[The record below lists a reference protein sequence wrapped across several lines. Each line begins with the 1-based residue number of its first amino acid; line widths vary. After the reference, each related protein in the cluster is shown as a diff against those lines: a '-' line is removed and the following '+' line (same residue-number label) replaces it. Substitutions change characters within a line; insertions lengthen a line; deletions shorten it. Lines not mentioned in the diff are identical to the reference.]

1 MATLPT
7 IDSREQ
13 ACLRPTGQPVMFQT
27 WTDLAFLHWEFEV
40 DRIAST
46 LPPGLHVDTHEGK
59 AYVGLVPF
67 YMRNIRLKGLPMIP
81 GTANF
86 LEMNVRT
93 YVHDSNGRPGV
104 WFYSL
109 DATNFLACIVAQARY
124 HLPYYHAKISA
135 RREAGWIDY
144 RCQPRRGDKQY
155 ESRARY
161 RGIGDDV
168 SGSPGSLEY
177 FLAER
182 YLLFAW
188 QKKRKRLFTGKVHH
202 SPYRLETA
210 AVDEYRSGAMT
221 LCGFDVDGRPPDQA
235 HFSKGV
241 DVDIFSLKP
250 TND

>member
-1 MATLPT
+1 MAKLPT
-7 IDSREQ
+7 INSRKQ
-13 ACLRPTGQPVMFQT
+13 ACLRPRGKPVMFQT
-27 WTDLAFLHWEFEV
+27 WTDLAFLHWEFEA
-40 DRIAST
+40 DEIAAT

-81 GTANF
+81 GNTNF

-93 YVHDSNGRPGV
+93 YVHDTEGRPGV

-109 DATNFLACIVAQARY
+109 DATNSLACVVAQAKY

-135 RREAGWIDY
+135 QREADWIDY
-144 RCQPRRGDKQY
+144 RCQPKRGDSRY
-155 ESRARY
+155 ESRVRY
-161 RGIGDDV
+161 QGDGNDV
-168 SGSPGSLEY
+168 SGAPGSLEY

-188 QKKRKRLFTGKVHH
+188 QEKRKRLFTGRVHH
-202 SPYRLETA
+202 TPYRLETA
-210 AVDEYRSGAMT
+210 EVNEYRTGAMT
-221 LCGFDVDGRPPDQA
+221 WCGFDVDGRPPDQA

-241 DVDIFSLKP
+241 NVDIFSLKP
-250 TND
+250 AE